1 MISSKKIK
9 FMSKFLFALFI
20 IAWGIG
26 DLKNNIGDDFKYIF
40 FLLHLMFLA
49 IIFGLKHKK
58 EKLVFSYE
66 FKKLTILMV
75 FFLLISIFFQFIN
88 NKILMNTYKELF
100 YIFFPIL
107 YVFLIANV
115 EEKKDLKFYFYF
127 TGIVFM
133 SVFLIRAIPNLN
145 LANILS
151 ISFIKSYSP
160 FEGIGSADIFLIVY
174 IFSIISGNKKMA
186 ILSFVFC
193 VLSFKRLHVIMAII
207 FPLIYILINR
217 KKISFINNK
226 VYNATKIVF
235 IISPILIN
243 LLTSNDFS
251 NWFKNNTGIDFNSFT
266 MGRFY
271 TINYIIDNKF
281 ENLGLG
287 TITTVLLQERNLD
300 PYLADDLHCDLMRI
314 YLETTII
321 GLYLLVS
328 KYFKITRKNIYN
340 YIIITFS
347 FVVMF
352 SSHILTTF
360 IYWIFVYLFILYMN
374 YDFYERREK
383 KNE

>member
-1 MISSKKIK
+1 MILSKKIK
-9 FMSKFLFALFI
+9 LMSKFLFVLFI

-40 FLLHLMFLA
+40 FLLHLIFLV
-49 IIFGLKHKK
+49 IIFGLKRKK

-66 FKKLTILMV
+66 FKQLAILTA
-75 FFLLISIFFQFIN
+75 FFLFISIIFQFIN

-133 SVFLIRAIPNLN
+133 CVFFIRAIPKLT
-145 LANILS
+145 LTNILS

-160 FEGIGSADIFLIVY
+160 FEGIGNADIFLIVY
-174 IFSIISGNKKMA
+174 IFSIINKNKKMA
-186 ILSFVFC
+186 ILSFIFC
-193 VLSFKRLHVIMAII
+193 VLSFKRLHVILAIV
-207 FPLIYILINR
+207 FPLIYILIN
-217 KKISFINNK
+217 KKKVLFVNNK
-226 VYNATKIVF
+226 IYNITKIIF

-287 TITTVLLQERNLD
+287 NITTVLLQERNFD

-360 IYWIFVYLFILYMN
+360 IYWIFIYLFVLYMN
-374 YDFYERREK
+374 YNFYERKEK